1 MSIIYSKFILATLR
15 ERSLFLFDLD
25 RTLVKTEWSYT
36 LAVLRQVIR
45 NCGGRVFPE
54 SRVLEDFWIG
64 DSMPRNEFI
73 KRVLKIK
80 PDDFWSQYHQLDLP
94 ESRVARTVVMPGVE
108 RSLRWLRF
116 QNKMLGIVTAAYPAL
131 AQAEADLI
139 DCHFDSILSVSLHPR
154 ILPKPAPDGLLW
166 SMRQFGCSPDETIY
180 VGDSAEDYACAQAAG
195 VDFIHLQ
202 QDDRCFSFA
211 GAQPLLTFEHWENS
225 PFLQM

>member
-1 MSIIYSKFILATLR
+1 
-15 ERSLFLFDLD
+15 
-25 RTLVKTEWSYT
+25 
-36 LAVLRQVIR
+36 
-45 NCGGRVFPE
+45 
-54 SRVLEDFWIG
+54 
-64 DSMPRNEFI
+64 
-73 KRVLKIK
+73 
-80 PDDFWSQYHQLDLP
+80 
-94 ESRVARTVVMPGVE
+94 
-108 RSLRWLRF
+108 
-116 QNKMLGIVTAAYPAL
+116 MLGIVTAAYPAL

-211 GAQPLLTFEHWENS
+211 AAQPLLIFDQWANS